1 MLELYHF
8 YGATCGLKAR
18 LAVAEKAI
26 SVADRA
32 VNRAYLRTPEYRA
45 LNPNGVVPTLV
56 HDGSALTESTVI
68 INYLD
73 DLSPDRPLKP
83 GSALGM
89 ARVLWWMKRA
99 DECLPII
106 GMLTYTV
113 SMRPKLAA
121 LGPEELDAYIQAIPN
136 LATRIRRRTIIQ
148 LGYGNPDFEA
158 AVAGL
163 RTMLDDMEHA
173 LSEHPWLVGDRYTL
187 ADTAMTPLI
196 ERLEELTFAAFW
208 SPIRPRLHRWWE
220 QVQARPSYEACVRVT
235 RNPDGPQ
242 HRRFGQQG
250 WPEVR
255 RAFFG
260 LSP

>member
-18 LAVAEKAI
+18 LAVAEKAVP
-26 SVADRA
+26 VADRA
-32 VNRAYLRTPEYRA
+32 VDRVYLRTPEYRA

-73 DLSPDRPLKP
+73 DMSPDRPLKP

-121 LGPEELDAYIQAIPN
+121 LGPEELDAYIQAIPS

-158 AVAGL
+158 AIAGL
-163 RTMLDDMEHA
+163 RTMLDDMEQA
-173 LSEHPWLVGDRYTL
+173 LSEHPWLVGDSYTL

-208 SPIRPRLHRWWE
+208 SPIRPKLHRWWE
-220 QVQARPSYEACVRVT
+220 QIQARPSYEACVRVT

-242 HRRFGQQG
+242 HRRLGQQG

-260 LSP
+260 P